1 MVSASN
7 QLGKATSTAHVTIE
21 AASSDE
27 EFAMKTVTSTKKTV
41 TASSSVQSSTTS
53 MKKTTKTSV
62 QSASNLP
69 PGLNPTDAQKQ
80 FASVFASV
88 GGTKKKKKV
97 KKVKVES
104 SAETEYET
112 AVETEATATDVCY
125 TETEAE
131 MSSMEQMTR
140 QSPAVPQKPSPADL
154 IKKPQIDITSP
165 LTKKREIAGFRSV
178 QAVTGKV
185 HNVSQ
190 SKRVSRGDLTLLI
203 FSRCQMT
210 NCYLLTVA
218 LSLG

>member
-1 MVSASN
+1 MVTASN
-7 QLGKATSTAHVTIE
+7 PLGKATSTAHVTIE

-41 TASSSVQSSTTS
+41 SSSSSVKTS
-53 MKKTTKTSV
+53 VKKVTKTSSSV
-62 QSASNLP
+62 SNLP

-97 KKVKVES
+97 KKPKVDS
-104 SAETEYET
+104 AAETEYET
-112 AVETEATATDVCY
+112 ALETEATETEVAF

-154 IKKPQIDITSP
+154 IKKPQIEIGSP
-165 LTKKREIAGFRSV
+165 LSKKREIAGYRSV
-178 QAVTGKV
+178 QAVTGKI
-185 HNVSQ
+185 HQVSQ
-190 SKRVSRGDLTLLI
+190 SKRVSKSDLTDTSI
-203 FSRCQMT
+203 FIKS
-210 NCYLLTVA
+210 V
-218 LSLG
+218 

>member
-1 MVSASN
+1 MVTASN
-7 QLGKATSTAHVTIE
+7 PLGKATSTAHVTIE

-41 TASSSVQSSTTS
+41 SSSSSSVKTS
-53 MKKTTKTSV
+53 VKKVTKTSSSV
-62 QSASNLP
+62 SNLP

-97 KKVKVES
+97 KKPKVDS
-104 SAETEYET
+104 AAETEYET
-112 AVETEATATDVCY
+112 ALETEATETEVAF

-154 IKKPQIDITSP
+154 IKKPQIEIGSP
-165 LTKKREIAGFRSV
+165 LSKKREIAGYRSV
-178 QAVTGKV
+178 QAVTGKI
-185 HNVSQ
+185 HQVSQ
-190 SKRVSRGDLTLLI
+190 SKRVSKSDLTDTSI
-203 FSRCQMT
+203 FIKS
-210 NCYLLTVA
+210 V
-218 LSLG
+218 

>member
-1 MVSASN
+1 MVTASN
-7 QLGKATSTAHVTIE
+7 PLGKATSTAHVTIE

-41 TASSSVQSSTTS
+41 SSSSSVKTS
-53 MKKTTKTSV
+53 VKKVTKTSSSV
-62 QSASNLP
+62 SNLP

-97 KKVKVES
+97 KKAKVDS
-104 SAETEYET
+104 AAETEYET
-112 AVETEATATDVCY
+112 ALETEATETEVAF

-154 IKKPQIDITSP
+154 IKKPQIEIGSP
-165 LTKKREIAGFRSV
+165 LSKKREIAGYRSV
-178 QAVTGKV
+178 QAVTGKI
-185 HNVSQ
+185 HQVSQ
-190 SKRVSRGDLTLLI
+190 SKRVSKSDLTDTSI
-203 FSRCQMT
+203 FIKS
-210 NCYLLTVA
+210 V
-218 LSLG
+218 

>member
-1 MVSASN
+1 MVTASN

-41 TASSSVQSSTTS
+41 QSSSADSS
-53 MKKTTKTSV
+53 KTTVKKVTKTTVS
-62 QSASNLP
+62 SASNLP

-97 KKVKVES
+97 KKAKQDPA
-104 SAETEYET
+104 AETEYET
-112 AVETEATATDVCY
+112 ALETEATATDVCF

-131 MSSMEQMTR
+131 MSSMEQVTATR
-140 QSPAVPQKPSPADL
+140 QSPAVPRKPSAADM
-154 IKKPQIDITSP
+154 IKKPQIEIASP
-165 LTKKREIAGFRSV
+165 LSKKREIAGFRSV

-190 SKRVSRGDLTLLI
+190 SKRVSVIFRMFLI
-203 FSRCQMT
+203 FER
-210 NCYLLTVA
+210 
-218 LSLG
+218 

>member
-1 MVSASN
+1 MITASN

-41 TASSSVQSSTTS
+41 TSSSSVQSSKMS
-53 MKKTTKTSV
+53 VKKTTKTTVS
-62 QSASNLP
+62 SESSLP

-97 KKVKVES
+97 KKPKVDS

-112 AVETEATATDVCY
+112 AIETDVATATDVCY

-131 MSSMEQMTR
+131 MSSMEQVTR
-140 QSPAVPQKPSPADL
+140 QSPAVPQKPSPADM
-154 IKKPQIDITSP
+154 IKKPQIEINSP
-165 LTKKREIAGFRSV
+165 LSKKREIAGFRSV

-190 SKRVSRGDLTLLI
+190 SKRVSESDLTLY
-203 FSRCQMT
+203 F
-210 NCYLLTVA
+210 
-218 LSLG
+218 